1 MSESPRREFLLSEVL
16 RFVPSARGC
25 LGVTR
30 ISLIGSLAT
39 SKQNPKDADVLVTVT
54 EDADLSP
61 LAAAGRRLKGKAQ
74 SQSSGADIFLVDP
87 SGQYIGRTCHWR
99 ECRPF
104 IRVSCDAR
112 HCGKRAFLHDDLDDV
127 TLDPTVIGAPPID
140 LWPQVIRRVK
150 VPSDVESLL
159 LSSLENSGSK
169 VASNFS
175 SSGRVSARCAELCRS
190 TNR

>member
-1 MSESPRREFLLSEVL
+1 MSESPRREFLLTEVL
-16 RFVPSARGC
+16 RFVRSAQGC

-30 ISLIGSLAT
+30 ISLVGSLAT
-39 SKQNPKDADVLVTVT
+39 TKQNPKDADVLVTVRD
-54 EDADLSP
+54 DADLGP

-74 SQSSGADIFLVDP
+74 SQSSGADIFLVNP

-127 TLDPTVIGAPPID
+127 TLDPAVVRAPPID
-140 LWPQVIRRVK
+140 LWPQVIRRVS
-150 VPSDVESLL
+150 VPHDVESLL
-159 LSSLENSGSK
+159 LSALESKGSNE
-169 VASNFS
+169 VAF
-175 SSGRVSARCAELCRS
+175 
-190 TNR
+190 